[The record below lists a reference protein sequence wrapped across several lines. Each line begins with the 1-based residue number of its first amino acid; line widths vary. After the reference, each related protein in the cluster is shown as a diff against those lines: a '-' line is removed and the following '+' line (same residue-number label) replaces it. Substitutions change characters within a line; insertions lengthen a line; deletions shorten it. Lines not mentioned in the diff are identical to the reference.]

1 MSNYIIMK
9 KINYLLAIILTTV
22 FYVSC
27 SSDDVQE
34 TPNQFI
40 IEGKNYPMESI
51 FVEKF
56 TKHSR
61 TTILLHLL
69 NITEQDI
76 EAAQNSGVALTE
88 VDFFS
93 IAVRDENLTSKTYT
107 TNSLWYE
114 FMTDGEFLGEYDN
127 EQLLME
133 YENGDEVTL
142 TINSINE
149 TNISLD
155 FKVKRVNGSVATGS
169 YKGKYSVIEESSGQ
183 R

>member
-40 IEGKNYPMESI
+40 IEGKNYPIESI
-51 FVEKF
+51 TVEKF
-56 TKHSR
+56 MKGDTPSVF
-61 TTILLHLL
+61 LQLM

-76 EAAQNSGVALTE
+76 EAARNSGVALTE

-93 IAVRDENLTSKTYT
+93 IAVRDESLTSKTYT

-114 FMTDGEFLGEYDN
+114 FMTDGEF
-127 EQLLME
+127 
-133 YENGDEVTL
+133 
-142 TINSINE
+142 
-149 TNISLD
+149 
-155 FKVKRVNGSVATGS
+155 
-169 YKGKYSVIEESSGQ
+169 
-183 R
+183 